1 MSEYKIPEDGLR
13 AALMVA
19 PGATERWEKWLP
31 RVLEVFIAWQSENP
45 PVAPLHVVGRLIADY
60 LISHPRCCDSECMQ
74 HVAVEWIR
82 RMYLAPEPKPFNF
95 ENVRRYGHIS
105 SETMDRYEWVTGEDY
120 DALLEAYRLMKQG
133 KQLNW

>member
-13 AALMVA
+13 AAMVDGEA
-19 PGATERWEKWLP
+19 DSYGRGDVRKILRA
-31 RVLEVFIAWQSENP
+31 FIAWQSEYP
-45 PVAPLHVVGRLIADY
+45 PVAPLHVVGQLIADY
-60 LISHPRCCDSECMQ
+60 RISHPGCCDAECTQ
-74 HVAVEWIR
+74 YAAVEWIR

-120 DALLEAYRLMKQG
+120 DALLEAYRLVKQG